1 MNRRP
6 SRPSA
11 AGFGVVG
18 LLMRFAST
26 APIRV
31 SGSPSRAFGVAAG
44 DCRSQRS
51 PHRSP
56 CLRNGHSVRTQGGRA
71 ASRPASRP
79 LLQRGAAGF
88 SFVELLVTIVI
99 AGIVFAAMVPVFVN
113 TQKAAAADRTRN
125 VAVNIAQ
132 DRMEKIRLLGF
143 GQILADSADR
153 ASGQVDPNLYD
164 PSFAGGQ
171 FATPYTPTGSVPFTI
186 DYTVISVPSTGTV
199 NYKRVSVAVAWT
211 NPAHSGS
218 PVTLNTV
225 VMNPAA
231 ASTSSTPSLA
241 SISSFTPTT
250 GPVGTVVTIA
260 GLHFTGATAVKF
272 NGIAATTFT
281 VVSDTQMTATVPAT
295 AASGPITVTTAGGT
309 ATSAVNFAVTSAAT
323 YTLTVLVN
331 HNYINPTT
339 GVTVTRTDVTPHETK
354 TPSPQ
359 FPTTASP
366 AVWSGLP
373 VGTYLVTCNYYKN
386 NKQNGNGPQ
395 TRTQTVYV
403 TVANQQLSFDL
414 TQ

>member
-6 SRPSA
+6 TRPGA
-11 AGFGVVG
+11 AGFSIVG
-18 LLMRFAST
+18 LLMRFAS
-26 APIRV
+26 AALLRV
-31 SGSPSRAFGVAAG
+31 PGPPSRAFGVAAR
-44 DCRSQRS
+44 DCRSQGS

-71 ASRPASRP
+71 ACRPASRP
-79 LLQRGAAGF
+79 LLLRGAAGF

-99 AGIVFAAMVPVFVN
+99 AGIAFSAMVPVFVS

-143 GQILADSADR
+143 DQIIANSSNR

-171 FATPYTPTGSVPFTI
+171 FATPYTPAGSVPLTI
-186 DYTVISVPSTGTV
+186 DYTVNSVPSTGTV
-199 NYKRVSVAVAWT
+199 NYKRVTVTVAWT
-211 NPAHSGS
+211 NPPHSGS
-218 PVTLNTV
+218 PITLNTV

-231 ASTSSTPSLA
+231 SSTSSTPSVA
-241 SISSFTPTT
+241 SISNFTPIT

-272 NGIAATTFT
+272 NGVSATTFT
-281 VVSDTQMTATVPAT
+281 VVSDTQITATVPGAAT
-295 AASGPITVTTAGGT
+295 SGPITVTTAGGT
-309 ATSAVNFAVTSAAT
+309 ATSAVSFAVTTAVT
-323 YTLTVLVN
+323 FKLKVLVDAD
-331 HNYINPTT
+331 YVNPTS
-339 GVTVTRTDVTPHETK
+339 GVTVTTTGSPPTTM

-359 FPTTASP
+359 VPTVATP
-366 AVWSGLP
+366 VEWTLP

-386 NKQNGNGPQ
+386 NNHNNAK
-395 TRTQTVYV
+395 TLTQTIYV
-403 TVANQQLSFDL
+403 TTANQQLSFSIK
-414 TQ
+414 